1 MARNAL
7 IIGASSGIGESLAGR
22 MRDAGWNVETASRQ
36 DSNLDITAEEPAFPE
51 INGPLHAL
59 AYCPGSINLRPFG
72 NLKENDFRSDFE
84 INLMGAVKT
93 LKHYGPALKSSG
105 EGSVVLFSTVAVQTG
120 MGFHTSVAAA
130 KGAVEGFAR
139 ALAAEWAPSIRVNVV
154 APSLTETQMASRLL
168 RNDAQREASAKRHP
182 MGRIGAPDDPAAAAA
197 FLLDPSASWI
207 TGQVIGVDGGMS
219 AIRGL

>member
-120 MGFHTSVAAA
+120 MEIG
-130 KGAVEGFAR
+130 R
-139 ALAAEWAPSIRVNVV
+139 AHV
-154 APSLTETQMASRLL
+154 
-168 RNDAQREASAKRHP
+168 
-182 MGRIGAPDDPAAAAA
+182 
-197 FLLDPSASWI
+197 
-207 TGQVIGVDGGMS
+207 
-219 AIRGL
+219 